1 MDSVEDVCYV
11 SICVDG
17 TMKPKPKILRHE
29 AIKINWVKLIGI
41 IIECVVLSR
50 TPKTQRTTNKQMD
63 LVYYANTQYALYSV
77 SKPNIPI
84 FFLLLSFL
92 LIFPHHTLIIID
104 LKFRI
109 FAHVDLTPGFTCG
122 TRRHL
127 ITNWWMFVKWNMCTP
142 FDHFEVRDF
151 FLSSVVYFGRPI
163 LLPEDCTCEC
173 ECATIASMNRY
184 RWLTHLH
191 VSGFGVCICIYR
203 GPKDIVGEIRR
214 TTTTKI
220 LLPLLLLRL

>member
-11 SICVDG
+11 SICIDG
-17 TMKPKPKILRHE
+17 KCVTKSMKPKPKILRHE

-41 IIECVVLSR
+41 IIEYVVLSR

-84 FFLLLSFL
+84 FFLLLSFR

-109 FAHVDLTPGFTCG
+109 FALVDLTPGFTCG
-122 TRRHL
+122 THRHL
-127 ITNWWMFVKWNMCTP
+127 IANWWMFVKWNMCTP

-151 FLSSVVYFGRPI
+151 FSSVVYFGWPI
-163 LLPEDCTCEC
+163 LLPEDCTCVW
-173 ECATIASMNRY
+173 ECATIASLNRY
-184 RWLTHLH
+184 RSLTHLH
-191 VSGFGVCICIYR
+191 VSGLCVCICIYR
-203 GPKDIVGEIRR
+203 GPKDIGGE
-214 TTTTKI
+214 
-220 LLPLLLLRL
+220 